1 MRGAWLAAALACI
14 ALHSAVASAK
24 DATRVSP
31 EAGSR
36 TYIQNFKDMVL
47 AECLATAYKQEPGA
61 SKDIG
66 SSVSALR
73 DWTYYDMERAPDVIH
88 ALVAKYLARDY
99 RNPVVESEVADVKF
113 DFLKCVDLYHGK
125 ELDTAAKKL
134 VLRPNST
141 YRAEN
146 PRKPQY

>member
-1 MRGAWLAAALACI
+1 MRRAWIAVMSACVALQ
-14 ALHSAVASAK
+14 SAIVWAK
-24 DATRVSP
+24 DAAQVSP

-66 SSVSALR
+66 SSISALR
-73 DWTYYDMERAPDVIH
+73 DWTYYNMERAPDAVH

-99 RNPVVESEVADVKF
+99 RNPVVETEVGDVKF

-125 ELDTAAKKL
+125 ELDAVARKL
-134 VLRPNST
+134 VLRPNNT

-146 PRKPQY
+146 SLMRQ

>member
-1 MRGAWLAAALACI
+1 MKGTWLAAVLTCI
-14 ALHSAVASAK
+14 ALHPAVVSAK
-24 DATRVSP
+24 DAAQASP

-36 TYIQNFKDMVL
+36 TYLQNFKDMVL

-66 SSVSALR
+66 SSTSALR

-99 RNPVVESEVADVKF
+99 RNPVVESEVGDVKF

-125 ELDTAAKKL
+125 ELDAVAKKF

-141 YRAEN
+141 YRTEN
-146 PRKPQY
+146 PRKPQ

>member
-1 MRGAWLAAALACI
+1 MRGVWIAAALTCI
-14 ALHSAVASAK
+14 ALQPAMVVAK
-24 DATRVSP
+24 DTAQTSP

-47 AECLATAYKQEPGA
+47 ADCLATAYKQEPGV

-66 SSVSALR
+66 SSTSALR

-99 RNPVVESEVADVKF
+99 RNPVVESEVRDVKF
-113 DFLKCVDLYHGK
+113 DFLKCIDLYHGK
-125 ELDTAAKKL
+125 ELDAAAKKL

-141 YRAEN
+141 YRTEHS
-146 PRKPQY
+146 PKPQ

>member
-1 MRGAWLAAALACI
+1 MTRVWAAVVLAGV
-14 ALHSAVASAK
+14 ALHPAAVSAK
-24 DATRVSP
+24 DVGQASP

-66 SSVSALR
+66 SSTSALR
-73 DWTYYDMERAPDVIH
+73 DWTYYDMERAPDIIH
-88 ALVAKYLARDY
+88 ALVVKYLARDY
-99 RNPVVESEVADVKF
+99 RNPVVEAEVKGVKF

-125 ELDTAAKKL
+125 ELDTAAKQL
-134 VLRPNST
+134 VLRPNRT
-141 YRAEN
+141 YRTEN
-146 PRKPQY
+146 PRKPQQ